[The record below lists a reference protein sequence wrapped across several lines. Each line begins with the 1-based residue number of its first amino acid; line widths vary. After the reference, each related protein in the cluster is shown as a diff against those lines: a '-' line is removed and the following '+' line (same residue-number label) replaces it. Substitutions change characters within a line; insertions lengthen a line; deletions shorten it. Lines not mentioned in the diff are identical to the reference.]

1 MERINFA
8 IKMPAGAGWRFVK
21 CTWVIFMNI
30 GFVQPDYFRVA

>member
-8 IKMPAGAGWRFVK
+8 IKMPAEAGWRFVK
-21 CTWVIFMNI
+21 CKMCNFMNI